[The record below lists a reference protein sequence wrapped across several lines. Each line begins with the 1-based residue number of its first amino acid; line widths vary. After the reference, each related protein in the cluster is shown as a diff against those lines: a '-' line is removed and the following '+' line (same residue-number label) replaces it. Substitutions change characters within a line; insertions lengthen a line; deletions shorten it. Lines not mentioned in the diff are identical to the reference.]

1 MTKHALEEARSGQG
15 PFLVEAYTYRMG
27 AHTTSDDPTKYRVSA
42 EVEVWKLRD
51 PIARLKAW
59 LAHEG
64 KADAAFFDQVE
75 VEADELAAHVR
86 QGTRRHADP
95 EPSSMFDHVYVEP
108 HPHVAAQR
116 EEFVQYQSSFEG
128 AH

>member
-1 MTKHALEEARSGQG
+1 
-15 PFLVEAYTYRMG
+15 MG

-75 VEADELAAHVR
+75 KEADELAAHVR
-86 QGTRRHADP
+86 QGTLAMPDP
-95 EPSSMFDHVYVEP
+95 EPASMFEHVYVEP

-116 EEFVQYQSSFEG
+116 EEFVQYQASFEG